1 MRELGECRRSWGDK
15 IELRLKAPSRC
26 RMLYE
31 ILLKGEV
38 IGEIELDHIAW
49 RSGEAELKIGISNPA
64 RQRQGYGT
72 DAVSTLLE
80 HAFVTMNLGR
90 IYLRVHAANEIA
102 VRCYEKAGFKK
113 KAQAAPLHRGGY
125 GRRDPAHGHLPGSS
139 SCRENL
145 PKLARTAL

>member
-1 MRELGECRRSWGDK
+1 MSEIMGDK

-49 RSGEAELKIGISNPA
+49 RNGEAELKIGISNPA

-113 KAQAAPLHRGGY
+113 K
-125 GRRDPAHGHLPGSS
+125 GRLRRCIGEDMEEEILLMAICRDQFLQGKPSKAG
-139 SCRENL
+139 
-145 PKLARTAL
+145 